1 MTASSSNPS
10 PYPIDYHGDGFR
22 IYSWH
27 TFKSNEYNPS
37 QDLDFYLEISGKT
50 YCGSAFYIHSIP
62 GIMARQGKFEH
73 PAYGRYFWASNFI
86 LLQEPTV
93 ACLVEAIEHMISDG
107 NHELAFLEV
116 EPDVSEE
123 PKAT

>member
-1 MTASSSNPS
+1 
-10 PYPIDYHGDGFR
+10 
-22 IYSWH
+22 
-27 TFKSNEYNPS
+27 
-37 QDLDFYLEISGKT
+37 
-50 YCGSAFYIHSIP
+50 
-62 GIMARQGKFEH
+62 MARQGKFEH

-93 ACLVEAIEHMISDG
+93 ACLVEVIEHMISDG

>member
-1 MTASSSNPS
+1 METASESILGILSNQMNT
-10 PYPIDYHGDGFR
+10 ILLKIF
-22 IYSWH
+22 
-27 TFKSNEYNPS
+27 
-37 QDLDFYLEISGKT
+37 DFYLEISGKT

-107 NHELAFLEV
+107 SHELAFLEV
-116 EPDVSEE
+116 QPDDSEE